1 MIKNVIFLF
10 VVLAVVFVVYLP
22 SYMQMQGLWNRNQVF
37 ERRIKD
43 LEASNV
49 KLAEERDRL
58 VNDPE
63 YFEKVARERM
73 GLIREDEVIYKVVP
87 QGTKKPVP
95 VEEAKKPVT
104 PPKKKNTEKISS
116 LKEQKAAVKAKV
128 KPKPKVVTTNST
140 VVKPVVKD

>member
-1 MIKNVIFLF
+1 VIKNVIFLF
-10 VVLAVVFVVYLP
+10 VVLAAVFVVYLP
-22 SYMQMQGLWNRNQVF
+22 SYMQMQDLWNRNQVF

-43 LEASNV
+43 LEASNI
-49 KLAEERDRL
+49 KLTAERDKL

-95 VEEAKKPVT
+95 VEEEKKPVVKPST
-104 PPKKKNTEKISS
+104 KKKNTEKIAT
-116 LKEQKAAVKAKV
+116 LKEAKASMKAKI
-128 KPKPKVVTTNST
+128 KPKKSAATNST
-140 VVKPVVKD
+140 DSKSVKD